1 MRDKKNAPEIRFKG
15 FLEPWEEKNLNKIGE
30 TYSGLT
36 GKTKEDFGHGN
47 ARFITYMNVYANPI
61 ADING
66 VESIEIDNTQ
76 HVVEKGD
83 IFFTTSSETPDEVA
97 MSSVWLGNFN
107 NIYLNSFCFGFHPK
121 ETIDSFYIAYLLRSM
136 SFRNKVIPL
145 AQGISRYN
153 VSKNKVMDIKILI
166 PPIKEQ
172 QKIGKF
178 FSKIDD
184 LIKFQQQKIDK
195 LQNVKKSMLDKMFPK
210 NGNTIPEIRSKGFSE
225 PWEDFNLNSLVTFYS
240 GLTYSPQNVAQ
251 EGTLVLRSSNVKND
265 EIIDAD
271 NIYVQN
277 TIVNCEN
284 IKKGDIIVVVRN
296 GSRALIGKHA
306 QIKKDMPNTVIG
318 AFMTG
323 VRYSQSEFLNAL
335 LSTVHFSKEIEK
347 NLGATINQITTGA
360 FKEMSFLFP
369 KNNNEQQKIGKF
381 FSKID
386 DLIKFQQQK
395 LEKLKNIKKSMLD
408 KLFV

>member
-408 KLFV
+408 KMFV

>member
-1 MRDKKNAPEIRFKG
+1 MPDKKNAPEIRFKG
-15 FLEPWEEKNLNKIGE
+15 FLEPWE
-30 TYSGLT
+30 
-36 GKTKEDFGHGN
+36 
-47 ARFITYMNVYANPI
+47 
-61 ADING
+61 
-66 VESIEIDNTQ
+66 
-76 HVVEKGD
+76 
-83 IFFTTSSETPDEVA
+83 
-97 MSSVWLGNFN
+97 
-107 NIYLNSFCFGFHPK
+107 
-121 ETIDSFYIAYLLRSM
+121 
-136 SFRNKVIPL
+136 
-145 AQGISRYN
+145 
-153 VSKNKVMDIKILI
+153 
-166 PPIKEQ
+166 
-172 QKIGKF
+172 
-178 FSKIDD
+178 
-184 LIKFQQQKIDK
+184 
-195 LQNVKKSMLDKMFPK
+195 
-210 NGNTIPEIRSKGFSE
+210 
-225 PWEDFNLNSLVTFYS
+225 DFNLNSLVSFYS

-284 IKKGDIIVVVRN
+284 VKKGDIIVVVRN
-296 GSRALIGKHA
+296 GSKVLIGKHA

-386 DLIKFQQQK
+386 DLIKCQQQK

-408 KLFV
+408 KMFV